1 MKTLKKGDHG
11 EAVRALQRK
20 LGVAVDGVFGI
31 RTEAALKNYQ
41 RRIGLIADGIAG
53 INTLSALGLTSLIT
67 SSSANPRRITEIIVH
82 CEATPEGE
90 DFTPEQV
97 SEWHRQRKFS
107 SYIRDGKR
115 WYIGY
120 HYIVER
126 DGTIVPCRPESIKG
140 CHCTG
145 HNARSI
151 GVSYVGGCPP
161 RSVKGWQRMA
171 KDTRTPQQKAAL
183 IKLLKELRAK
193 YPEARI
199 YGHRDFAAKPCPCFN
214 ARAEYASL

>member
-1 MKTLKKGDHG
+1 MKTIKKGDLG
-11 EAVRALQRK
+11 SSVRTLQQK
-20 LGVAVDGVFGI
+20 LGVTADGIFGVNTEAAVKQYQRTHGLTVDGV
-31 RTEAALKNYQ
+31 
-41 RRIGLIADGIAG
+41 AG
-53 INTLSALGLTSLIT
+53 QKTLAALGLISAP
-67 SSSANPRRITEIIVH
+67 ANPRRITEIIVH

-90 DFTPEQV
+90 DFTTQQV
-97 SEWHRQRKFS
+97 SDWHKARRFS
-107 SYIRDGKR
+107 SYIRNGKR

-145 HNARSI
+145 HNVHSI

-171 KDTRTPQQKAAL
+171 KDTRTPAQKAAL
-183 IKLLKELRAK
+183 IKLLKELKAK
-193 YPEARI
+193 YPDARI
-199 YGHRDFAAKPCPCFN
+199 YGHRDFAAKPCPSFDAKN
-214 ARAEYASL
+214 EYKNL

>member
-11 EAVRALQRK
+11 ASVRELQRK
-20 LGVAVDGVFGI
+20 LGVSVDGIFGAK
-31 RTEAALKNYQ
+31 TENAVRVYQ
-41 RRIGLIADGIAG
+41 RTHGLVADGIAG
-53 INTLSALGLTSLIT
+53 VRTLAALGLVSA
-67 SSSANPRRITEIIVH
+67 SANPRRITEIIVH

-90 DFTPEQV
+90 DFTAQQV
-97 SEWHRQRKFS
+97 SDWHRARGFS
-107 SYIRDGKR
+107 SYIRGGKR

-161 RSVKGWQRMA
+161 RSVKGWQLMA
-171 KDTRTPQQKAAL
+171 KDTRTPAQKASL
-183 IKLLKELRAK
+183 IKLLKELKAK

-214 ARAEYASL
+214 AKAEYASI

>member
-1 MKTLKKGDHG
+1 MKTLKKGDIG
-11 EAVRALQRK
+11 ASVRTLQQK
-20 LGVAVDGVFGI
+20 LGITADGVFGAK
-31 RTEAALKNYQ
+31 TENAVRVYQ
-41 RRIGLIADGIAG
+41 RTHGLVADGIAG
-53 INTLSALGLTSLIT
+53 VRTLDALGLVSA
-67 SSSANPRRITEIIVH
+67 SANPRRITEIIVH

-90 DFTPEQV
+90 DFTPQQV
-97 SEWHRQRKFS
+97 SDWHRARRFS
-107 SYIRDGKR
+107 PYIRDGKR

-126 DGTIVPCRPESIKG
+126 DGTIVPCRPERIKG

-145 HNARSI
+145 HNAHSI

-161 RSVKGWQRMA
+161 RSVRGWNRMA

-183 IKLLKELRAK
+183 IKLLKELKAK

-199 YGHRDFAAKPCPCFN
+199 YGHRDFAAKPCPCFD
-214 ARAEYASL
+214 ARAEYATL